1 MAGIQQLSLE
11 ETISRAQQD
20 GILNLAF
27 SERLLLEA
35 EAPSIELLFDYEK
48 LSAFPVML
56 PNTAIDDSA
65 MELVASLK
73 GLKALSLWGQKGVT
87 TSGFWRLLEVS
98 LETLD
103 IGGTRVD
110 EMGLRVIDHFGAL
123 RFLNLSG
130 ITISESIVK
139 KLSGLGKI
147 ESLGL
152 ANTVISEKSLLGL
165 GQLAMLNELDLSGN
179 IISDMFSFRNCYISK
194 LRLSDAE
201 ISEVALKKIAQF
213 TRIQY
218 LDVSNSI
225 LPDNAADYLQKLR
238 QLRYLDI
245 RNSSINGSRIKLL
258 RQLPFGCK
266 VPL

>member
-1 MAGIQQLSLE
+1 MAGIQQLLLE
-11 ETISRAQQD
+11 EAINKAQVD

-27 SERLLLEA
+27 SGRLLLGTEI
-35 EAPSIELLFDYEK
+35 PNSDFLFEYER
-48 LSAFPVML
+48 LSAFPDL
-56 PNTAIDDSA
+56 QPNIAIDDSA
-65 MELVASLK
+65 MELIASLK
-73 GLKALSLWGQKGVT
+73 GLRALSLWGQKGVT
-87 TSGFWRLLEVS
+87 TNGFWQLLGVS

-103 IGGTRVD
+103 ISGTSVN
-110 EMGLRVIDHFGAL
+110 EMGLKVIDHFEAL

-130 ITISESIVK
+130 IPISESIVK
-139 KLSGLGKI
+139 KLSGLGRI

-152 ANTVISEKSLLGL
+152 ANTVLSENSILELGR
-165 GQLAMLNELDLSGN
+165 LAMLRELDLSGN
-179 IISDMFSFRNCYISK
+179 IIPNMFSFRNCFISK
-194 LRLSDAE
+194 LRLGNAE

-218 LDVSNSI
+218 LDISNSI

-238 QLRYLDI
+238 QLRYLDM

-258 RQLPFGCK
+258 RQLPFGCQ